1 MGTAPSQPVI
11 LAGTKPAT
19 LAISFGEALANAL
32 RVVTIVPGSISDPS
46 SPCFLYEDVVAALAP
61 VFNSAF
67 SSALNSTPLYFSEG
81 VPFQLA
87 SLIMLTKPGGWGGDA
102 QWDNDRN
109 YPLGPVVTLSNF
121 WGNKRK
127 CDDYNEMNFFVK
139 DDSKIAPKFSFEKY
153 TPPQAGT
160 ATEEE
165 KSGLQLAGGGYKVI
179 PAGKSVILLKVTQP
193 GRHPQKDK
201 GKTGDDAACSE
212 DRAGYVMFKS
222 EDNNRPRGATIVP
235 KAEVLA
241 AQGHFGLVYA
251 TDSFGKVSTTL
262 LYAGAGDPVSIV
274 SVIPTNNY
282 YGKQEAAGDTPY
294 ENARFVYFGL
304 FRDRTEDTGPAPT
317 PRPYNWTYR
326 SDMGLNVGPSW
337 SQNLQLCF
345 QFEMKYLVT
354 TEGMEA
360 YMGTYCSG
368 TTTACTNTQDA
379 PSCTMFMA
387 TGALGDTCRTA
398 ALLNVAASEHV
409 KQNICGIDWRNKS
422 VFAKPPRA
430 QDVEALKTPDCAC
443 INYEQS
449 TFKQKT
455 LANLDFA
462 GYSEWMTRNGIT
474 PIASSGYCWWPS
486 CTNAGSALKAPS
498 LTPPISECPDVTQC
512 INSIN
517 QAAVSENSTL
527 TINTKNSCGG
537 SGSGGGGNSGTG
549 EGTQGSSTGGT
560 ETTTGGE
567 TTTTYNEPPL
577 TPSTS
582 GAGAAGG
589 GNDGITSQ
597 KWFYPVVISVAV
609 LVVLALAW
617 YFMHNKNKKPAA

>member
-1 MGTAPSQPVI
+1 MGTAPSQPVS

-19 LAISFGEALANAL
+19 LAGIGDL
-32 RVVTIVPGSISDPS
+32 RAIKNSVPGTISDPS

-61 VFNSAF
+61 VFNSATGP
-67 SSALNSTPLYFSEG
+67 ALNSTPLYFSEG

-87 SLIMLTKPGGWGGDA
+87 SLIMLTRPGTWGGDA
-102 QWDNDRN
+102 QWDNDRH

-121 WGNKRK
+121 WWKDKPR
-127 CDDYNEMNFFVK
+127 CDDYNQPNYFVEA
-139 DDSKIAPKFSFEKY
+139 DSKIAPTFTFEKY
-153 TPPQAGT
+153 TPPEAGT
-160 ATEEE
+160 ATEIE
-165 KSGLQLAGGGYKVI
+165 KLPLKLAGGGYKVI

-193 GRHPQKDK
+193 GRHPEKDI
-201 GKTGDDAACSE
+201 GKTGDDAACSQ
-212 DRAGYVMFKS
+212 DRTGYVMFKS
-222 EDNNRPRGATIVP
+222 DDDNRPYGATIVP

-241 AQGHFGLVYA
+241 AHGHFGLVYA

-262 LYAGAGDPVSIV
+262 LYAKLGMPPTIV
-274 SVIPTNNY
+274 SVIPTYNK
-282 YGKQEAAGDTPY
+282 YGKQESVQYTPY
-294 ENARFVYFGL
+294 HGARYVYFGL
-304 FRDRTEDTGPAPT
+304 FKDSTPDDGPAPMQ
-317 PRPYNWTYR
+317 RPYNFTYR
-326 SDMGLNVGPSW
+326 PDMGLNHGPSW
-337 SQNLQLCF
+337 SQDLQLCF
-345 QFEMKYLVT
+345 QFELKYLVT

-360 YMGTYCSG
+360 YMNTYCSG

-379 PSCTMFMA
+379 PTCTKFMA

-422 VFAKPPRA
+422 VFAKPPRE
-430 QDVEALKTPDCAC
+430 QDVEALNTPDCAC

-462 GYSEWMTRNGIT
+462 GYSEWMTRHGIT
-474 PIASSGYCWWPS
+474 PISSSGYCWWPS
-486 CTNAGSALKAPS
+486 CTNAGSSLKAPS
-498 LTPPISECPDVTQC
+498 LTPPISECPNVTQC

-527 TINTKNSCGG
+527 TINTKNACGG
-537 SGSGGGGNSGTG
+537 SGGGNSGTG

-567 TTTTYNEPPL
+567 TTTTYNQPPL

-582 GAGAAGG
+582 GAGAGG

-597 KWFYPVVISVAV
+597 KWFYPVVIFVAV